1 MIAPKKQIRPTIH
14 SIVMSDNIS
23 DMERF
28 QNEVLRPIIK
38 LQHELIICCFQH
50 YLKKRKIFLE
60 ELDFAKKTNLIHKL
74 LKTDTQLK
82 KELRG
87 FIIGL
92 FTIEEY
98 QEYIKMYSELNKR
111 VNNMILQKL
120 YYL

>member
-1 MIAPKKQIRPTIH
+1 MIIPKKQIRPTIT
-14 SIVMSDNIS
+14 SIIISANIS

>member
-1 MIAPKKQIRPTIH
+1 MIAPKKQIRPTIN

>member
-1 MIAPKKQIRPTIH
+1 MITPKKQIRPTIT
-14 SIVMSDNIS
+14 SIIISDNIS

-28 QNEVLRPIIK
+28 QNEVLRPIVK

-50 YLKKRKIFLE
+50 YLKKQKIYLE
-60 ELDFAKKTNLIHKL
+60 ELDFGKKTNLIHKL
-74 LKTDTQLK
+74 LKSDIQLK

-98 QEYIKMYSELNKR
+98 EEYIKMYSELNKR

-120 YYL
+120 YYT

>member
-1 MIAPKKQIRPTIH
+1 MIIPKKQIRPTIT
-14 SIVMSDNIS
+14 SIIISANIS

-38 LQHELIICCFQH
+38 LQHELIICHFQH

-60 ELDFAKKTNLIHKL
+60 ELDFAKKTNLIHKV
-74 LKTDTQLK
+74 LKSDIQLK

-87 FIIGL
+87 LIIGL

-98 QEYIKMYSELNKR
+98 EEYIKMSSELNKR

-120 YYL
+120 YYI

>member
-1 MIAPKKQIRPTIH
+1 MIAPKKQIRPTIN

-50 YLKKRKIFLE
+50 YLEKRKIFLE

-87 FIIGL
+87 FIIGS

>member
-14 SIVMSDNIS
+14 SIIISDNIS
-23 DMERF
+23 DMEWF

-50 YLKKRKIFLE
+50 YLKKHKIFLE
-60 ELDFAKKTNLIHKL
+60 ELDFAKKTNLIHNL
-74 LKTDTQLK
+74 LKSDTQLK

-98 QEYIKMYSELNKR
+98 KEYIKMYSELNKR

-120 YYL
+120 YYI